1 MSHEGTL
8 CQYFCYGRLFQRKLV
23 KLNDAGRAGADRLPI
38 LKLNQSLKFNT
49 GIYPYSVMMSAF
61 QPVDRNNY
69 PHAVKVTNT
78 VQEWCGM
85 GIYAKQK

>member
-1 MSHEGTL
+1 MSHEGT
-8 CQYFCYGRLFQRKLV
+8 CVNIFVTEDFSKEKLV

-85 GIYAKQK
+85 AYMQAK